1 MTYSPI
7 IVVTIAANEL
17 QITPAKSTPVPVDGI
32 GDSGTE
38 VCGFAEGLV
47 MGSNAGINS
56 PPAAKGW

>member
-47 MGSNAGINS
+47 MGSNA
-56 PPAAKGW
+56 